1 MNRLFACLFGISP
14 ALSLNSESQNRLFE
28 VPDQPDRDVI
38 GEFLRGGF
46 ADVDPGVLMRII

>member
-1 MNRLFACLFGISP
+1 MKRLLACLFGINL
-14 ALSLNSESQNRLFE
+14 ALSLCSESQNRLSE
-28 VPDQPDRDVI
+28 VPDQTDRDVI

>member
-1 MNRLFACLFGISP
+1 MNRLLACLFGISP
-14 ALSLNSESQNRLFE
+14 ALSLNSESQNRLSE
-28 VPDQPDRDVI
+28 VPDQTDRDVI

>member
-1 MNRLFACLFGISP
+1 MNRLLACLFGISP
-14 ALSLNSESQNRLFE
+14 AQSLNSESQNRLFE